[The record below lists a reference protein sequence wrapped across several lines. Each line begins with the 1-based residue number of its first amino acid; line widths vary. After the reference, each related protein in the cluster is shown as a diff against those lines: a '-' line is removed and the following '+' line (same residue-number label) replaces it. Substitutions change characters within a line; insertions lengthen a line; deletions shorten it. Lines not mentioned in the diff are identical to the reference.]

1 MARKADLTKHP
12 ALAAKNAVRV
22 NVEDRSEWSE
32 LTVEQR
38 SFMTVYM
45 DCMDAARACEL
56 TGESM
61 AWVEEQRMMSEDFER
76 VFVDVMHEPKRIAEQ
91 IAGIMLPMSIIKLK
105 NLIEQDV
112 NKNVQLN
119 AIKHLHQIRGMMPEG
134 AVTGAGN
141 FVNVSVS
148 NFTGGKD

>member
-1 MARKADLTKHP
+1 
-12 ALAAKNAVRV
+12 
-22 NVEDRSEWSE
+22 
-32 LTVEQR
+32 
-38 SFMTVYM
+38 
-45 DCMDAARACEL
+45 
-56 TGESM
+56 M

-119 AIKHLHQIRGMMPEG
+119 AIKHLHQIR
-134 AVTGAGN
+134 A
-141 FVNVSVS
+141 
-148 NFTGGKD
+148 